1 MQQRL
6 TRRAALAAG
15 GAALLA
21 APRAG
26 SAQGSWP
33 ERAVTIVVCF
43 PPGGATDILAR
54 IVGQPLGEALGK
66 PVVIENRG
74 GAGGNIG
81 MGYVARQ
88 APDGYTILATS
99 SAYVVNPS
107 LYPNTPYDP
116 FRDFA
121 PIAELGAAPNV
132 IAVRPDSA
140 FATLPDLIA
149 HARANPGKLNYTTS
163 GVGTTPHLA
172 AEVFKLRTGIEMEH
186 VPFSGAG
193 PATQAVLAGTVP
205 LLFAAFGSIGQ
216 QVRAGQ
222 LRVLAQ
228 TGAQRM
234 EDLADV
240 PTLGDLGIRDAVSET
255 FLALFAVAGTP
266 QPIVERLANEAE
278 GILRRPAVRE
288 RFLQTGT
295 PVTGGG
301 PAALRA
307 RVEREVPMWR
317 EVIRQ
322 AGIRIG

>member
-1 MQQRL
+1 MPQRL
-6 TRRAALAAG
+6 TRRAALAG
-15 GAALLA
+15 GAVLCA
-21 APRAG
+21 APRPG
-26 SAQGSWP
+26 RAQGGAWP

-43 PPGGATDILAR
+43 PPGGATDILTR
-54 IVGQPLGEALGK
+54 IVAQPLGEALGR

-81 MGYVARQ
+81 MGHAARQ

-116 FRDFA
+116 FRDFV
-121 PIAELGAAPNV
+121 PISMLGAAPNV
-132 IAVRPDSA
+132 IAVRPDSSFHA
-140 FATLPDLIA
+140 LGDVIA
-149 HARANPGKLNYTTS
+149 HARANPGRLNYTTS

-172 AEVFKLRTGIEMEH
+172 GEVLKLRTGIDMVH

-205 LLFAAFGSIGQ
+205 IYLAAFGSVGM

-228 TGAQRM
+228 TGARRM
-234 EDLADV
+234 EDIAEV
-240 PTLGDLGIRDAVSET
+240 PTLGELGIEDAVSET

-266 QPIVERLANEAE
+266 QPILDRLSHEVEA
-278 GILRRPAVRE
+278 ILRRPEIRE
-288 RFLQTGT
+288 RFRQTGT
-295 PVTGGG
+295 PVIGGG
-301 PAALRA
+301 PEPLRE
-307 RVEREVPMWR
+307 RVAREVPMWR

-322 AGIRIG
+322 ARITVG

>member
-1 MQQRL
+1 MPQRV
-6 TRRAALAAG
+6 TRRAAMAG

-21 APRAG
+21 AAPRAG
-26 SAQGSWP
+26 AAQGGWP

-54 IVGQPLGEALGK
+54 IVAQPLGEALGK
-66 PVVIENRG
+66 PVVVENRG

-88 APDGYTILATS
+88 APDGYTLLATS

-121 PIAELGAAPNV
+121 PISELGAAPNV
-132 IAVRPDSA
+132 IAVRPDSP
-140 FATLPDLIA
+140 FASVADIIA
-149 HARANPGKLNYTTS
+149 HARANPGKLNFTTS

-172 AEVFKLRTGIEMEH
+172 GEVFKLRTGIEMEH

-205 LLFAAFGSIGQ
+205 IYFTAFGSIGQ

-234 EDLADV
+234 EDLSDV
-240 PTLGDLGIRDAVSET
+240 PTLGELGIRDAVSET

-266 QPIVERLANEAE
+266 QPILDRLANEVEA
-278 GILRRPAVRE
+278 ILRRPAIRE
-288 RFLQTGT
+288 RFRQTGT